1 MATNF
6 PTSLDTFTN
15 PNSGNTLDSPSHSV
29 QHSDIND
36 AVEAIETKVGIGSA
50 PAGSATSGQVLM
62 KGATNTTWSSI
73 TSLSNGTASN
83 FVFVSP
89 EENFTISATAASGT
103 VALDMKTTSATF
115 FTSDASGNW
124 AVNLRGDASTTLD
137 SLLSTNQSITHV
149 FLATQGGTAYYPNA
163 FFVDGG
169 TVTPK
174 FQGGAAFSAGNISSI
189 DSYSFTAIKT
199 AGTTFTVL
207 ASQTQFK

>member
-36 AVEAIETKVGIGSA
+36 AVEALETKLGVGNS
-50 PAGSATSGQVLM
+50 PAASATANQVL
-62 KGATNTTWSSI
+62 NISSAG
-73 TSLSNGTASN
+73 TSAWTSTLNN
-83 FVFVSP
+83 LVFVSP
-89 EENFTISATAASGT
+89 EENFAISATAASGT
-103 VALDMKTTSATF
+103 VALDMKTTSATYY
-115 FTSDASGNW
+115 TSNASANW
-124 AVNLRGDASTTLD
+124 AINLRGDASTTLD
-137 SLLSTNQSITHV
+137 SMLSTNQSIPPV
-149 FLATQGGTAYYPNA
+149 FLNTNGTGVFYPNA
-163 FFVDGG
+163 YFVDGG

-174 FQGGAAFSAGNISSI
+174 WQGGTGPSAGNASSI

-199 AGTTFTVL
+199 GAATFTII

>member
-36 AVEAIETKVGIGSA
+36 AVEALEAKLGVGNS
-50 PAGSATSGQVLM
+50 PATSATANQVL
-62 KGATNTTWSSI
+62 NISSAG
-73 TSLSNGTASN
+73 TSVWTSTLNN
-83 FVFVSP
+83 LIFVAP
-89 EENFTISATAASGT
+89 EENLTISATAASGT
-103 VALDMKTTSATF
+103 VALDMVSSNATF
-115 FTSDASGNW
+115 FTTNASGNW
-124 AVNLRGDASTTLD
+124 AVNLRANSTASLD
-137 SLLSTNQSITHV
+137 SILATGQSLTHV
-149 FLATQGGTAYYPNA
+149 FLATQGTTAYYPTGY
-163 FFVDGG
+163 FVDGG

-174 FQGGAAFSAGNISSI
+174 FQGGVAPTAGNASSI

-199 AGTTFTVL
+199 GAATFTII